1 MLIEKIYNK
10 VYVEM
15 EHKTQEDDF
24 SMSNK
29 LNILVEETRLE
40 ELDKEKLGLLFLY
53 VLLCIDGIE
62 NIFRS
67 YFFHIPRKLIF
78 DCLVC
83 I

>member
-40 ELDKEKLGLLFLY
+40 ELDKEELGLL
-53 VLLCIDGIE
+53 LCKACVIGQKQGFIDGWKFVFQLLGE
-62 NIFRS
+62 S
-67 YFFHIPRKLIF
+67 
-78 DCLVC
+78 V
-83 I
+83 